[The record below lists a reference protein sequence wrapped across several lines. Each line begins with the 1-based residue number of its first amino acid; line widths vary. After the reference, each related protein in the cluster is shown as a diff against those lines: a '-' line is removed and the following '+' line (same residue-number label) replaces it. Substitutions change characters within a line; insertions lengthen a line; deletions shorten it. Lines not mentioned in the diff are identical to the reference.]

1 MKLLLFALGFS
12 LLPAVLF
19 GDTRISKN
27 QLPAAVQTAMKAQTT
42 GSHILGY
49 SKETEGGRTTY
60 EVETRRNGKGRDLS
74 FDADGH
80 LLETEQQVQMSDV
93 PGPARHALE
102 QRARGGEITKVESV
116 TAGNSVSYEATVAMK
131 NGRKTEVAVNADG
144 TPHKGD

>member
-27 QLPAAVQTAMKAQTT
+27 QLPTAVQTAMKAQTR

-49 SKETEGGRTTY
+49 SKETEDGRTTY
-60 EVETRRNGKGRDLS
+60 EVETRRNGNGRDLS
-74 FDADGH
+74 FDANGH

-93 PGPARHALE
+93 PGPARRALE
-102 QRARGGEITKVESV
+102 QRTRGGEITKVESV
-116 TAGNSVSYEATVAMK
+116 TAGNSVSYEATVTMK
-131 NGRKTEVAVNADG
+131 SGRKTEVAVNADG